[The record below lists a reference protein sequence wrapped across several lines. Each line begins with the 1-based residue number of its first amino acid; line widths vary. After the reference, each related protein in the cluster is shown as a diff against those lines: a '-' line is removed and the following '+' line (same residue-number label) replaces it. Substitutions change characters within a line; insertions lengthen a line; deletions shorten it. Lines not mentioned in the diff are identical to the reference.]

1 MSEPGWAFVGGGN
14 IASPKVIPE
23 YYVPDEDKSVSQRT
37 KSKNAEGESWSP
49 VNSSGAQLTL
59 RGQPCASGGHDK
71 RAGVKRRD
79 KQFRPLA
86 PGAANEC
93 LR

>member
-23 YYVPDEDKSVSQRT
+23 YYVPDQDKSVSQRT
-37 KSKNAEGESWSP
+37 KCKNAEGESRSP

-86 PGAANEC
+86 PGAAN
-93 LR
+93 